1 MARRKPKPTIPT
13 KRPAPADPS
22 PVHCYRY
29 GAVVLLRAN
38 DRETAV
44 LTPAEARDLAAV
56 LLREADLAETTPK
69 TGTSTATK
77 TYRLPGG
84 PDGPAFYENPKHHRE

>member
-1 MARRKPKPTIPT
+1 MARRKPKTIPT
-13 KRPAPADPS
+13 KRPAPDPS

-29 GAVVLLRAN
+29 GAVVLLRSN

-56 LLREADLAETTPK
+56 LLREADLAESTPK

-77 TYRLPGG
+77 TFVLPGG
-84 PDGPAFYENPKHHRE
+84 PDGPAFHANPKHHRE